1 MRGRSIRLALPVVA
15 LLAALA
21 ATTASASAAGAAPV
35 TASNGLFTTYCGA
48 GAGVYGALS
57 RLTGN
62 AHAASSLRSASAADQ
77 MREPASTEV
86 QEEAPPSSKAGKGFS
101 ARVDVF
107 FHVITAGT
115 TGNVSD
121 KAIRDQID
129 VMNLGFGGME
139 GGVNTGISFRL
150 AGIDRT
156 DNAAWFNAQA
166 GSSAERAM
174 KAALHRGDASDL
186 NIYSS
191 TAEAYLGWAYFPSS
205 YKVHPE
211 IDGVIIDWESMLHT
225 SATYAGRY
233 DLGKTATHEVGH
245 WFGLDHVFQGGC
257 NNWGDHVDDTPP
269 QLIATRGC
277 PEGQDSC
284 KEPGLD
290 SIHNYMDYSYD
301 SCYDQFTAGQAKRM
315 QEQWLA
321 FRADGGT
328 TVKS

>member
-1 MRGRSIRLALPVVA
+1 MRGSSLRLAAPVLV
-15 LLAALA
+15 LIAALG
-21 ATTASASAAGAAPV
+21 ATAMSASAGGAVPV
-35 TASNGLFTTYCGA
+35 TASNALFSTYCGMST
-48 GAGVYGALS
+48 GIALE

-62 AHAASSLRSASAADQ
+62 AHAASARGAAGAETVKEPSLG
-77 MREPASTEV
+77 EV
-86 QEEAPPSSKAGKGFS
+86 NEDAPPSSKSGKAFT
-101 ARVDVF
+101 ATVDVF
-107 FHVITAGT
+107 FHVIHDGA

-121 KAIRDQID
+121 KAIRDEIT

-139 GGVNTGISFRL
+139 GGVNTGISFKL

-156 DNAAWFNAQA
+156 DNVSWFNAQA
-166 GSSAERAM
+166 GSSAEREM

-205 YKVHPE
+205 YKVHPL
-211 IDGVIIDWESMLHT
+211 IDGVVMDWASMVHT
-225 SATYAGRY
+225 SAQYAGRY

-245 WFGLDHVFQGGC
+245 WFGLDHVFNGGC

-269 QLIATRGC
+269 QLVATRGC

-284 KEPGLD
+284 SEPGLD

-301 SCYDQFTAGQAKRM
+301 SCYTQFTAGQAKRM

-321 FRADGGT
+321 FRSDGGT